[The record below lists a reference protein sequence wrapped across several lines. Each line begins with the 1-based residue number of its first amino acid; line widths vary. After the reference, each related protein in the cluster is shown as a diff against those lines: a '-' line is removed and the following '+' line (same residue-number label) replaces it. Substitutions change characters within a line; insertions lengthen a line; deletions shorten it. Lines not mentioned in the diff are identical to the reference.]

1 MVGREFPERRIKLM
15 PQAAPA
21 LTPAAAPPGAPARP
35 QIKPLEQRR
44 LKLICSSASDVGNW
58 WAIVVPSDVT
68 LEAVL
73 EPAFWSNVAPQLRV
87 ADIIDVHS
95 DGRDFYAKLYV
106 REVGRAR
113 VAVALVQRAE
123 FEALETVNELASYRV
138 KYGGPHS
145 KWAVE
150 RVSDRKI
157 VKDGCDTRED
167 VETALKAIEA
177 SLARKVA

>member
-1 MVGREFPERRIKLM
+1 
-15 PQAAPA
+15 
-21 LTPAAAPPGAPARP
+21 
-35 QIKPLEQRR
+35 
-44 LKLICSSASDVGNW
+44 
-58 WAIVVPSDVT
+58 
-68 LEAVL
+68 
-73 EPAFWSNVAPQLRV
+73 V
-87 ADIIDVHS
+87 ADVIDVH
-95 DGRDFYAKLYV
+95 RDDRSLYAKLYV

-113 VAVALVQRAE
+113 VAVALVQHAE
-123 FEALETVNELASYRV
+123 FGALETVNELASHRV

-167 VETALKAIEA
+167 AETAMKGIEA